1 MKTYVE
7 PAAPDV
13 IGKNKFANLIEDD
26 NDDDSAASDNEA

>member
-7 PAAPDV
+7 PAAPNV

-26 NDDDSAASDNEA
+26 NDDSAASDNEA